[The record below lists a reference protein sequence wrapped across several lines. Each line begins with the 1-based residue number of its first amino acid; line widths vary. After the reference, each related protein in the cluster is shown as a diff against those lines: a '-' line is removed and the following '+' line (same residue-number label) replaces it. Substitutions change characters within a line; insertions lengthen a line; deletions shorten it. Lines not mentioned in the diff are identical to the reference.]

1 MPSSLVEQL
10 LVVKVVKFFNEVFF
24 CSTWQKGD
32 QKKFWSA
39 LGFFFCASTLV
50 SYQFWKLMVKSCFDA
65 AKQWNGHEAYPK
77 TLNSK
82 LLCYPYHNRCDVD
95 DDVSWWLL
103 PSCYASVGFQ
113 FHYLILELLYISN
126 FIPRSFLDYY
136 YADFR
141 LCFFL
146 PDL

>member
-24 CSTWQKGD
+24 VQPDKKVTR
-32 QKKFWSA
+32 KKFWSA
-39 LGFFFCASTLV
+39 LGFFLRKHPSVL
-50 SYQFWKLMVKSCFDA
+50 SIWKLMVKSCFDA